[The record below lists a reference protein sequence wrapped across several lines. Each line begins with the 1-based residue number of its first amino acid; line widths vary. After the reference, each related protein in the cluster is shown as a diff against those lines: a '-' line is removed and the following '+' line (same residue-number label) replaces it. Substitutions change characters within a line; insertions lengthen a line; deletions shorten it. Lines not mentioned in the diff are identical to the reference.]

1 MIDTTKDT
9 IYIEVDDEITEVI
22 AKVSQSESK
31 IIALVLPKHSTA
43 LQSVVNLK
51 LLKRSVKKAK
61 KNLVLVTTD
70 NGLLPLAGVV
80 GLHVA
85 KTPTSKPYI
94 PDSPYESDTS
104 QKSSDPIAHV
114 GGPNQP
120 LEVSE
125 PSSKHVDKSNA
136 YEDNIDEPVV
146 VESVSGVAVDSDTG
160 KSDKANKPKS
170 GSSAKPKPSKSG
182 KKFKI
187 PNFNKFR
194 LRLFLAFSLLLAI
207 IVGWVFAFII
217 LPRAEVFIKTDTS
230 NIELDINATADSSIA
245 KINTDTLSLPAV
257 KKELVK
263 SETETA
269 AATGEKDEGTR
280 SKGNVTLSIACAD
293 VSGTPPTIPSGTG
306 VSSSGKTFITQTSV
320 SLTTPSFSGGC
331 SFVGDTVIVAQE
343 NGDQYNLV
351 SSNYTVAGF
360 SSVTGFGAATTGGT
374 SKKVK
379 IVTQSDIDT
388 AKQKVLDK
396 IKTSSRSELESQFNN
411 GVFLLKDSFTESE
424 PVITSNPAVNSQA
437 DSVTVVVKLTYSEL
451 GVSKDDIS
459 TLLDTETKRKI
470 DTSQQMVQD
479 NGLNSIKIRITSG
492 QASEGK
498 LKFQITTIAVAGPNL
513 DTDSIKKQVAGKSK
527 TETNSLLRS
536 RQGIRDVEIHLS
548 PFWVSSIPKST
559 NKIDIRFEKTQ

>member
-1 MIDTTKDT
+1 MTDATKDT
-9 IYIEVDDEITEVI
+9 IYVEPDDEITEVI
-22 AKVSQSESK
+22 AKVSQSSSK

-61 KNLVLVTTD
+61 KNLVLVTND
-70 NGLLPLAGVV
+70 NGLLPLAGAV

-94 PDSPYESDTS
+94 PESPYKSGISQESSDT
-104 QKSSDPIAHV
+104 IAHIGV
-114 GGPNQP
+114 ANQP
-120 LEVSE
+120 LEVNE
-125 PSSKHVDKSNA
+125 PSSDSDYVSETSASD
-136 YEDNIDEPVV
+136 DTDEPVV
-146 VESVSGVAVDSDTG
+146 VESASKTASDSDTIQPDKT
-160 KSDKANKPKS
+160 KSNSSKKS
-170 GSSAKPKPSKSG
+170 KYSKSS

-207 IVGWVFAFII
+207 IIGWVFAFII
-217 LPRAEVFIKTDTS
+217 LPRAEVVIKTDTS
-230 NIELDINATADSSIA
+230 NIELDLNVTADTGIT

-269 AATGEKDEGTR
+269 TATGEKDEGTR

-306 VSSSGKTFITQTSV
+306 VSSGGKTFITQTSV

-343 NGDQYNLV
+343 NGDQYNLA
-351 SSNYTVAGF
+351 SGNYAVAGF
-360 SSVTGFGAATTGGT
+360 SSVTGFGTATTGGT

-396 IKTSSRSELESQFNN
+396 IKTSSRSELESQFND

-479 NGLNSIKIRITSG
+479 NGMNTIKTRITSS
-492 QASEGK
+492 QAAEGK
-498 LKFQITTIAVAGPNL
+498 IKFQVTTIAVAGPNL
-513 DTDSIKKQVAGKSK
+513 DTDSIKKQIAGKSK

-559 NKIDIRFEKTQ
+559 NKIDMRFEKTQ